1 MINKFRR
8 CALRSLM
15 LAAVLMVIL
24 LAGPATGAKG
34 NSFFSTPGQAE
45 VAKPDDQAVREARDN
60 LNNGVKAFVERKY
73 EEAAQF
79 FEKAVELDPEFETAR
94 MYLATVYTSQF
105 VPGSSDPKNE
115 QMAQKGI
122 ETFKQVVEGS
132 KDQANSS
139 YILAMLTIARIYYQ
153 LRKYDDSKEWCNKVI
168 QANPQHAEA
177 YYRIAVIDFD
187 NVFEKTGVQGENV
200 EHMNPEEKAEALKD
214 IDEGL
219 TSLDKALEI
228 RPTYF
233 DAMEYQNLLLREKAK
248 FEQDEMTRA
257 ELIRQANLIAQRA
270 LGLRLKAQEK
280 SGWPKK

>member
-1 MINKFRR
+1 VIKHFKR

-34 NSFFSTPGQAE
+34 NLVFSTPGQAD
-45 VAKPDDQAVREARDN
+45 VAKPDDQAVREARQS
-60 LNNGVKAFVERKY
+60 LNNGVKAFTEQKY
-73 EEAAQF
+73 DEAVQF
-79 FEKAVELDPEFETAR
+79 FEKAIELDPEFEPAR
-94 MYLATVYTSQF
+94 MYLATAYTSQF
-105 VPGSSDPKNE
+105 VPGSSDPKNR

-122 ETFKQVVEGS
+122 ETFKKVVERS
-132 KDQANSS
+132 KDPTNSN
-139 YILAMLTIARIYYQ
+139 YTNAMLSIASLYYQ
-153 LRKYDDSKEWCNKVI
+153 LREYADSKEWCNKVL

-177 YYRIAVIDFD
+177 YYRIAVINFD
-187 NVFEKTGVQGENV
+187 DVFEKTGVQGENV
-200 EHMNPEEKAEALKD
+200 EYMNPEEKAEALRN

-219 TSLDKALEI
+219 TSLDKALGI

-248 FEQDEMTRA
+248 FEKNEMARA

-270 LGLRLKAQEK
+270 LGLRLKAQEE